1 MPIETRRE
9 SAALTGALVHLYRA
23 EVSRGDAWRSRLD
36 NTTNWA
42 LTSTAA
48 VVSFGL
54 GSVGASHAVLLAGIY
69 LVLTFLLI
77 ETGRYQKWDVYLRR
91 VRLLEIGL
99 YAPLL
104 REEPLDGQKL
114 RELARMLDAPRIE
127 IPFWMALAQRI
138 KRAYGAVFAVLL
150 AAWVLKLTVR
160 ARELTSLG
168 DFVERARVGVLPG
181 PAVFALVFV
190 LYAAIGALTAA
201 SFWARPITTE
211 LRPLRRRKRPL
222 SEAFERV
229 PGYRASGP
237 LTP

>member
-1 MPIETRRE
+1 MPHELRRE
-9 SAALTGALVHLYRA
+9 PVVLTSGLVHLYRA
-23 EVSRGDAWRSRLD
+23 EVSRGDAWRARLD

-54 GSVGASHAVLLAGIY
+54 GSPGASHAVLLAGIY

-104 REEPLDGQKL
+104 RDEPLDGQKL

-127 IPFWMALAQRI
+127 VPFWMALAQRV

-150 AAWVLKLTVR
+150 AAWIVKLTVR
-160 ARELTSLG
+160 ARELASFG
-168 DFVERARVGVLPG
+168 EFVDRARVGFLPG

-190 LYAAIGALTAA
+190 LYAALGALTAA
-201 SFWARPITTE
+201 SFWARPIATE
-211 LRPLRRRKRPL
+211 LRPPRRRARPL
-222 SEAFERV
+222 SEAFERA
-229 PGYRASGP
+229 PGYRSPGP